1 LKNIET
7 WKLGYRNF
15 KNKDFLEKLG
25 RIDWVATLVGSNAE
39 EALNVFN
46 SIVDKIFNVMAPI
59 KLLNRKEI

>member
-1 LKNIET
+1 
-7 WKLGYRNF
+7 
-15 KNKDFLEKLG
+15 LEKLG

-39 EALNVFN
+39 EALNVFY